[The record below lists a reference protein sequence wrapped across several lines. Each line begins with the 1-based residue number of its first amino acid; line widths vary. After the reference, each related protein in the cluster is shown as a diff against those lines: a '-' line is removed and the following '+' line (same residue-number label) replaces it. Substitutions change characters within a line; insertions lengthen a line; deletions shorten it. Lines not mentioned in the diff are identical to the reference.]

1 MKWTLRRQD
10 KLLGYSDIAGTLFLE
25 LHRSQAV
32 LPVNVWIYCDAF
44 PLTLPHLLH
53 YILPSLSALDISF
66 YVTQCVFD
74 WLALNCCDSLN
85 GLNCVWAS
93 RQTNTFVKFMQFSK
107 TLNCKYCKII
117 LFVAL
122 TLCCASNLTAV
133 CISQKTDKSYL
144 KKSYKEYSVSDIS
157 RSVYVAIMWKCLSR
171 WFICIVII
179 ISLRSPQL
187 ICDGLEPLTSRPKA
201 LGRVF
206 PTFACGPKGQYVS

>member
-1 MKWTLRRQD
+1 MCEF
-10 KLLGYSDIAGTLFLE
+10 IVMLFLRLSPISPFYSSIIVSFGHQLWCFPVHIWLSRLE
-25 LHRSQAV
+25 LLIDR
-32 LPVNVWIYCDAF
+32 
-44 PLTLPHLLH
+44 
-53 YILPSLSALDISF
+53 
-66 YVTQCVFD
+66 
-74 WLALNCCDSLN
+74 LNRV
-85 GLNCVWAS
+85 NCVWAS
-93 RQTNTFVKFMQFSK
+93 RQTNKFVKFMQFSK

-187 ICDGLEPLTSRPKA
+187 ICDGLEPLTSRPTA

-206 PTFACGPKGQYVS
+206 PTFACGPKSQYVS